1 MCVYSHYIV
10 FIVHLEEHQLAVI
23 TFLVKEA
30 LLFTVIIHFI
40 AKMVVLCRKIF
51 RTVYKTFSA
60 TDLVAKEI
68 LD

>member
-1 MCVYSHYIV
+1 MYRHYIV

-30 LLFTVIIHFI
+30 LLFTIIIHFI

-51 RTVYKTFSA
+51 RTVYKTFSIA
-60 TDLVAKEI
+60 DPVAKEN